1 MNSNLA
7 EIRER
12 GLNALFKELG
22 TIGAINFLRQFE
34 NSAGNYTEDREALLN
49 GITIDDIA
57 ERIRRRN
64 AR

>member
-1 MNSNLA
+1 MNTNLA

-12 GLNALFKELG
+12 GFNVLVKELG

-34 NSAGNYTEDREALLN
+34 NGTGNYTEDREVLLD

-57 ERIRRRN
+57 ERIKRRN